1 MVLINGEEKNIGGMT
16 VMQCLEVEG
25 LAPERVA
32 VMINGEILPKS
43 DYSAT
48 VIEDGSEVDIVG
60 FVGGG

>member
-1 MVLINGEEKNIGGMT
+1 MVLINGEEKNAAGMT
-16 VMQCLEVEG
+16 VMQCLEAEG